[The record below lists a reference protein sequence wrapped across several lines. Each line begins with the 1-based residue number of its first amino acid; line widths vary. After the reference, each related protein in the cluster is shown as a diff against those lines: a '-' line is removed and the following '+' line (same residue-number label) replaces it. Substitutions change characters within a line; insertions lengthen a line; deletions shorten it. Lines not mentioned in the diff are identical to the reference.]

1 MTTQDVQLKI
11 ADTAVP
17 VGWGAWVVSHLAEV
31 NEVLQFVLLATSIIA
46 TLIAI
51 RYHVKNTPK

>member
-17 VGWGAWVVSHLAEV
+17 VGWGAWAFSHITQV
-31 NEVLQFVLLATSIIA
+31 NEVLQFILLTTSIIA
-46 TLIAI
+46 TCIAI
-51 RYHVKNTPK
+51 RYHLRNTPK